1 MGWNIYRMP
10 AVISVM
16 EQLVEIPV
24 FPLSI
29 LPLPNELIPLH
40 IFESRYR
47 QLLLDIQGNGGIFGI
62 YYTHGLNTDRIGG
75 LMKLEGVLKSYD
87 TGESDVVTKCVDTF
101 LLTKFYK
108 EWLPKPYPGGEV
120 YMLNAHEDQHVST
133 KFSNEFRTYM
143 SLKDVSDIGTDFNI
157 HDIANE
163 LNLDIGDR
171 LKYLKLLTNDKREN
185 FLRERLKYQK
195 FILEQEKKHKDN
207 FYLN

>member
-1 MGWNIYRMP
+1 
-10 AVISVM
+10 M

-40 IFESRYR
+40 IFENRYR
-47 QLLLDIQGNGGIFGI
+47 ELLQDIEDKGGVFGI
-62 YYTHGLNTDRIGG
+62 YYTHGLNTDRIGS
-75 LMKLEGVLKSYD
+75 LMKLEGILKRYD
-87 TGESDVVTKCVDTF
+87 SGESDVVTKCIDTF
-101 LLTKFYK
+101 LLTKFYNQ
-108 EWLPKPYPGGEV
+108 WLPKPYPGGEV
-120 YMLNAHEDQHVST
+120 YMLHVNAEQQVSQR
-133 KFSNEFRTYM
+133 FSDEFRAYM
-143 SLKDVSDIGTDFNI
+143 ALKKVSDVGTDFNI

-171 LKYLKLLTNDKREN
+171 LKYLRLLTNDKRES

-195 FILEQEKKHKDN
+195 FILQQELKHKDN